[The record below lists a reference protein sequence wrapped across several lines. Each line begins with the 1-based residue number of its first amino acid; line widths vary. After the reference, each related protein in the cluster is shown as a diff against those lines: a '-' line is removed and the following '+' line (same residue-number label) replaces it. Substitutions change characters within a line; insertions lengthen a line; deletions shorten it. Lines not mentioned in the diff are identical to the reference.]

1 MTCESHARVLD
12 SGPRAVG
19 ALESLGAEMGVLG
32 SCLAAE
38 RCGLGSEGQE
48 RPARRLLRQSDG
60 GLGQREEWRGAVT
73 LEDGLRMA
81 SPSGDGLRDSRRGWE
96 A

>member
-1 MTCESHARVLD
+1 MTRKSHAGVLD
-12 SGPRAVG
+12 SGPLAMG

-48 RPARRLLRQSDG
+48 RLG
-60 GLGQREEWRGAVT
+60 GF
-73 LEDGLRMA
+73 
-81 SPSGDGLRDSRRGWE
+81 
-96 A
+96 